1 MNIENENAKRRAV
14 EALAQALYES
24 QNPGGVAWVKRS
36 PTIREPWLVQARRQL
51 QVSAPKGPCCEKR
64 GEIRTRKRFSAA
76 DRSRQDQ
83 QAARA
88 SAGQGSCR

>member
-51 QVSAPKGPCCEKR
+51 QVSAPKG
-64 GEIRTRKRFSAA
+64 TVL
-76 DRSRQDQ
+76 
-83 QAARA
+83 
-88 SAGQGSCR
+88 